1 MSLMDIY
8 CVNDNEFQMIINI
21 LALESSI
28 DIARGHDIWY
38 YLYLLNFEY

>member
-1 MSLMDIY
+1 MSLMIIY

-21 LALESSI
+21 LALESCT
-28 DIARGHDIWY
+28 DIARDHVIWY